1 MISQVF
7 SKGAVVAIRFGPF
20 VLDRGA
26 RLLRRGDADLHLT
39 PKAFDLLVALV
50 DARPN
55 VVSKASLQRRLWPDT
70 FVAEANLS
78 NLVSEIR
85 DTLGDKSGLPVFIR
99 TAHAHG
105 YAFCGVAKSDTV
117 AAPEHGPA
125 CWLEW
130 GHRRFRLNEGTHVI
144 GRDPGVAIR
153 LDAPS
158 VSRRHAHLHVTR
170 ASACLEDLGSK
181 NGTFLGGVRVEA
193 PVPLADGDLVGIGAL
208 IVTFRSGMQTGSTQT
223 LPDATS

>member
-1 MISQVF
+1 
-7 SKGAVVAIRFGPF
+7 VAIRFGPF

-39 PKAFDLLVALV
+39 PKAFDLLVALI

-55 VVSKASLQRRLWPDT
+55 VVTKLALQQRLWPDT

-85 DTLGDKSGLPVFIR
+85 EALGDRTGLPVFIR
-99 TAHAHG
+99 TAHGHG
-105 YAFCGVAKSDTV
+105 YAFCGLAATDT
-117 AAPEHGPA
+117 ASEGPA

-130 GHRRFRLNEGTHVI
+130 GLRRFRLNEGTHVI
-144 GRDPGVAIR
+144 GREPGVAIR

-158 VSRRHAHLHVTR
+158 VSRRHAYLHVTR
-170 ASACLEDLGSK
+170 VSASLEDLGSK
-181 NGTFLGGVRVEA
+181 NGTFLGGTRVSA
-193 PVPLADGDLVGIGAL
+193 PAQLSDGDLVGIGAL
-208 IVTFRSGMQTGSTQT
+208 VVTFRSGSQNASTET
-223 LPDATS
+223 LLGGTP